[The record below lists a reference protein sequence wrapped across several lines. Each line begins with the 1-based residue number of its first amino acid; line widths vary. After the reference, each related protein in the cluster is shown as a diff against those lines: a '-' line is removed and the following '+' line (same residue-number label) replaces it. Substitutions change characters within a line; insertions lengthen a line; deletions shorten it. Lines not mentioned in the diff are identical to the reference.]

1 MKALKIIAFCAWM
14 IGSAGITD
22 LSGKFQPAAI
32 AMAAA
37 GLVVIAMTVRGEHSG
52 KEKLNP
58 RRLR

>member
-1 MKALKIIAFCAWM
+1 MKALNIIAFCIWM

-22 LSGKFQPAAI
+22 LSGEFQPAAI

-37 GLVVIAMTVRGEHSG
+37 GLVIIAMTVRGEHSR
-52 KEKLNP
+52 KEKRNQ